1 MRVDPA
7 EAEVVRR
14 IFREAAEGIPFT
26 RITKRLN
33 ADHVPGRIRSACGW
47 TVGSVRRT
55 LENSKYRGHWVWNK
69 RGNRRDRRTGRRR
82 YVDKP
87 ESEWVVRDDE
97 ALRIVPQEL
106 WDRVAERLREIQKVW
121 PGGQGPW
128 IRSWPT
134 VAGACLPAVPPLRS
148 DGLRLLRPFH
158 RPGQRPP
165 GRLLRLFRRCP
176 ACVQQS
182 CPRAAPRRGEG
193 DPGRPSGSSSPTRA
207 RVPGSRSCARGGHG
221 SLRART
227 GHAQAEGGATG

>member
-1 MRVDPA
+1 MRVAPA
-7 EAEVVRR
+7 EAEVVLR

-33 ADHVPGRIRSACGW
+33 ADHVPGRIRSAGGW

-55 LENSKYRGHWVWNK
+55 LENAKYRGHWVWNK

-121 PGGQGPW
+121 PGGKGRGFGPGQ
-128 IRSWPT
+128 RSR
-134 VAGACLPAVPPLRS
+134 VHAYPAVPPLRR
-148 DGLRLLRPFH
+148 DGLRLLRPCH
-158 RPGQRPP
+158 RPGQWPP
-165 GRLLRLFRRCP
+165 GRLLRLFRRCA

-182 CPRAAPRRGEG
+182 CPRSASGRGEG
-193 DPGRPSGSSSPTRA
+193 DPGRPSGSSSPA
-207 RVPGSRSCARGGHG
+207 
-221 SLRART
+221 
-227 GHAQAEGGATG
+227 